1 MKVSALPSP
10 ERIADGIETEQV
22 QRESDFY
29 NNIFLEKGES
39 LVLILLPKYFLSSG
53 VQRKSFCLQRDHQ
66 PCRPGDHLFITTVMR
81 LLITKIIRNVKMS
94 SLFLSRLLLPGFS
107 SARST
112 AGILSSPIIL
122 TLTIVLVVIGSHR
135 CHPRHLLHICTYFI
149 ANISQYYQMS
159 LRRLFPRQSQLL

>member
-1 MKVSALPSP
+1 MGLRLSRCK
-10 ERIADGIETEQV
+10 
-22 QRESDFY
+22 ESLTFIT
-29 NNIFLEKGES
+29 IFFWKKGES

-135 CHPRHLLHICTYFI
+135 CHPRHLLHTCTYFI

>member
-1 MKVSALPSP
+1 MNKLKVSALPSP

-29 NNIFLEKGES
+29 NNIFFGKR
-39 LVLILLPKYFLSSG
+39 VCFFILLPKYFLPSG

-135 CHPRHLLHICTYFI
+135 CHPRH
-149 ANISQYYQMS
+149 YQ
-159 LRRLFPRQSQLL
+159 RW

>member
-1 MKVSALPSP
+1 MGL
-10 ERIADGIETEQV
+10 RLGRC
-22 QRESDFY
+22 RESLTF
-29 NNIFLEKGES
+29 ITIFFLEKGES